1 MKWKTEKLQQLGFR
15 RVATTKDGGQA
26 WIRLKLKKMVAAD
39 DDDDEDDAPSEW
51 AVGQLVLFWPRFAT
65 QLQVAVD
72 MTLCRLEALGAL
84 ADDPEFQAQAEMIR
98 MDPEVSGGGFL
109 KALKKFGKGFKKK
122 VNQVAG
128 AIAKNKII
136 NKLRQAYIKVIK
148 GPIGDLGV
156 ELGARALSAFGVPA
170 AATKLAINQRRF
182 AQIDRLKKGGWAG
195 MVQRATGKEGLK
207 GVLKE
212 AAQRQL
218 MAGKESLKRVLPGG
232 LDITKLAGAANKKMA
247 ESSVS
252 GDWGWLNA

>member
-1 MKWKTEKLQQLGFR
+1 MKWKTEKLQSLGFR
-15 RVATTKDGGQA
+15 QVAQARNGGQC
-26 WIRLKLKKMVAAD
+26 WIRMKIKKLVAAD
-39 DDDDEDDAPSEW
+39 DDDDDAPSEW
-51 AVGQLVLFWPRFAT
+51 AIGQMVLVWPKFVT

-72 MTLCRLEALGAL
+72 MTICRFEALGAI
-84 ADDPEFQAQAEMIR
+84 AEDPQFRAAAEMIR

-109 KALKKFGKGFKKK
+109 KTLKKFGKGFRDK
-122 VNQVAG
+122 VNKVAG

-136 NKLRQAYIKVIK
+136 NKLRQAYVKVIQ

-182 AQIDRLKKGGWAG
+182 AQVDRLKKGGWAG
-195 MVQRATGKEGLK
+195 MVERATGKEGLK

-212 AAQRQL
+212 AAQRQVQ
-218 MAGKESLKRVLPGG
+218 AGKESLKRILPGG

-247 ESSVS
+247 ESTVS
-252 GDWGWLNA
+252 GDWSWLNA